1 MRFRRPDHACLPSI
15 AGAKKAPRPAAIE
28 GQTVQPPVAE
38 GGLPYLLFIPKGY
51 NGSGTERWPL
61 LIFLHGSGE
70 RGTDIE
76 VVKKHGPPMLVEK
89 NPAFPFIVISP
100 QLPEQSATVGRMWP
114 VPPLEAILDH
124 ALRTLRV
131 DPSRIYLTGLS
142 LGGIA
147 TWEWGTTHPNRFAAL
162 APVAAFG
169 DPSKACNAKNVP
181 VWAFHGD
188 HDDAVDT
195 RGDFEM
201 VERSSSADRHPPLAS
216 PSTRTPTIGRGSR
229 PTMIPRCGCGC
240 WSSAVRGR
248 QRRGRSQRNNLAAEP
263 PATGGE
269 LSRKMARLR

>member
-1 MRFRRPDHACLPSI
+1 MRFWIAAALATLCLPSE
-15 AGAKKAPRPAAIE
+15 AEAKKAPPPAAIE

-114 VPPLEAILDH
+114 VPPLEALLDH
-124 ALRTLRV
+124 ALNTLRV

-169 DPSKACNAKNVP
+169 DPSKACSAKNVP

-201 VERSSSADRHPPLAS
+201 VDALK
-216 PSTRTPTIGRGSR
+216 
-229 PTMIPRCGCGC
+229 RCGSSPAPRLTIYPNTDH
-240 WSSAVRGR
+240 WSWVPAYNDPALWMWMLE
-248 QRRGRSQRNNLAAEP
+248 QRNPRAPKAEQK
-263 PATGGE
+263 PAKQS
-269 LSRKMARLR
+269 SR